1 MKRVVCFTGL
11 MVMALGLLTG
21 CNSIEHRS
29 ESIQR
34 TPLPPLAQDKT
45 ATQPRLVWCDS
56 RSCGSKK
63 AETHLRLAV
72 SDPLVINADHK
83 GRIFAFDQQ
92 KGTLKWQANSK
103 AKITAGPA
111 VVDGRVLVGTDDA
124 RVLAYQ
130 AATGA
135 FLWQAKVTGPVLS
148 APQGNRGVVF
158 VHALDGHVL
167 ALNAENGR
175 QLWDYS
181 ANLPPVMLRRGSS
194 PAFIDNH
201 VIVGLANGKL
211 MALHRLDG
219 QPDWEREIAISKGR
233 SDIQRMVD
241 ISADPVVAD
250 NTIYTVSYQGRLMAL
265 KPDMGEPLW
274 EKEMSSFSGLAVNS
288 KILFVTD
295 ARGVLWAI
303 DRKTG
308 NELWKQADLTGR
320 HLSAPAVLN
329 DMIIVGDDEGYLHW
343 FSQKDGSWITRQA
356 VDSKGIHATPVVKD
370 DRIYVLG
377 RSGKMAVYTM
387 APGKKLPLNSESPE
401 EPSLT
406 SLLKKGAI
414 TKGESK
420 PLPEKGKT
428 S

>member
-1 MKRVVCFTGL
+1 
-11 MVMALGLLTG
+11 MVMALNLLTG

-29 ESIQR
+29 ESIQKK
-34 TPLPPLAQDKT
+34 PLPPLAQDKT
-45 ATQPRLVWCDS
+45 AVQPQLVWCDS
-56 RSCGSKK
+56 RSSGSKK

-72 SDPLVINADHK
+72 SDPLVINADHR
-83 GRIFAFDQQ
+83 GHIFAFDQQ
-92 KGTLKWQANSK
+92 KGTLKWQVDSK

-111 VVDGRVLVGTDDA
+111 VVDGRILVGTDDA

-130 AATGA
+130 SSTGA
-135 FLWQAKVTGPVLS
+135 FLWQAKVTAPVLS

-175 QLWDYS
+175 QLWAYA

-201 VIVGLANGKL
+201 VLVGLANGKL
-211 MALHRLDG
+211 TALHRLDG

-241 ISADPVVAD
+241 ISADPLVAD
-250 NTIYTVSYQGRLMAL
+250 NTIYAVSYQGRLMAL

-288 KILFVTD
+288 KVLFVTD

-320 HLSAPAVLN
+320 HLSAPAVLK
-329 DMIIVGDDEGYLHW
+329 DMVIVGDDEGYLHW
-343 FSQKDGSWITRQA
+343 FSEKDGSWITRQA
-356 VDSKGIHATPVVKD
+356 VDNKGIHATPLVKD
-370 DRIYVLG
+370 DKIYVLG

-387 APGKKLPLNSESPE
+387 APGVAANSQES
-401 EPSLT
+401 SLT
-406 SLLKKGAI
+406 SPLRSLLKRGGI
-414 TKGESK
+414 TKADNK
-420 PLPEKGKT
+420 PLPEKGKV